1 MESESPPLS
10 SITRRAAESAL
21 DEHDRLGAAAFLTKH
36 G

>member
-1 MESESPPLS
+1 MESENPPLF

-21 DEHDRLGAAAFLTKH
+21 DGHDRLGAAAFLTKQ